1 MANPILIDIML
12 WDNDPEGTL
21 RCELNSKDLILYR
34 ISRAELS
41 SMRNHQELKQ
51 CGIYFLFGEESGKP
65 VVYIG
70 QANFRKN
77 MKGVLG
83 RVEEHDKP
91 SEPYWDTAVMAVS
104 KSDSIGATE
113 LNYLENQCVE
123 KTSNAGRYT
132 LKNSNSPTIGKVS
145 TKTQILMDGFID
157 DIAVIFKQ
165 VFSYQIFVSDV
176 KVHQSSGAKYYIK
189 RDSQTPGR
197 SCDAVGEIRGNQ
209 FVVLAGSKLCTVATV
224 SGPKA
229 AGNSRA
235 KYAKYISKNGD
246 LKCDAVFDSP
256 SGASKFV
263 LYSSTNGNVE
273 WKDKN
278 GVSLGQM

>member
-145 TKTQILMDGFID
+145 TKTQILMDEFID
-157 DIAVIFKQ
+157 DRAMPSLVMPVGSGTLSSLQ
-165 VFSYQIFVSDV
+165 FSNARRKSPI
-176 KVHQSSGAKYYIK
+176 
-189 RDSQTPGR
+189 P
-197 SCDAVGEIRGNQ
+197 
-209 FVVLAGSKLCTVATV
+209 
-224 SGPKA
+224 
-229 AGNSRA
+229 
-235 KYAKYISKNGD
+235 D
-246 LKCDAVFDSP
+246 LLP
-256 SGASKFV
+256 P
-263 LYSSTNGNVE
+263 
-273 WKDKN
+273 
-278 GVSLGQM
+278 VSLAISRNVICSTYRLVMIPL